1 MVGTDEQARRAFVC
15 GADGLIAQGCE
26 AGGHLAGDTPALTF
40 LPRALEMARGR
51 PVLLAGGIAAADDT
65 RAALA
70 AGAAGGGGPDAAEWQ
85 RRMHAITG
93 VGLPFLTATLDGRV
107 AGYAYCAPW
116 KTRPAYR
123 RTVEDSIYVAPD
135 AVGHGVGGLLLDAL
149 LPDCTRAGV
158 REVIA
163 VVVDADGAA
172 SLALHR
178 NRGFVDAGRLTAVGF
193 KHGRWLDTVLLQR
206 SLFA

>member
-1 MVGTDEQARRAFVC
+1 VRQTDVLIRPTIPDDLDAI
-15 GADGLIAQGCE
+15 GAIYAHHVQTGVATFE
-26 AGGHLAGDTPALTF
+26 LT
-40 LPRALEMARGR
+40 A
-51 PVLLAGGIAAADDT
+51 
-65 RAALA
+65 
-70 AGAAGGGGPDAAEWQ
+70 PDVAELQ
-85 RRMHAITG
+85 SRLHAIAS

-123 RTVEDSIYVAPD
+123 HTVEDSIYVAPD
-135 AVGHGVGGLLLDAL
+135 AVGRGVGGLLLDAL
-149 LPDCTRAGV
+149 LIDCARAGV

-163 VVVDADGAA
+163 VIVDADGPA

-206 SLFA
+206 SLP